1 MPLAIELAAVR
12 LRALSVEQVLDRLE
26 DRYRLLTSGSR
37 VAQPR
42 QQTLRGLMD
51 WSFDLLSPDEQ
62 LLWARLSVFAGSFE
76 LDAAEQVCRD
86 GAGPGGFLPEL
97 VAELVDKSI
106 LVPEERAAGAGEPQ
120 VRYRLL
126 ETIRQYGHDRLAE
139 SGAED
144 QLRLAHRDFYASAVD
159 LAHRGLFGPGQVE
172 GYLRMRAEHPNLR
185 AALEYSVTAPGEALA
200 GLRVATKLHHYW
212 VMSGS
217 FSEGRRWL
225 QRLLAQAP
233 EVPAGDEAAALAVA
247 GRLAVL
253 QGDSDEGRSLVTKA
267 HSLAESAGDGGVAA
281 DAAHAEGLAAMF
293 WGDPATG
300 LGLFEEALAGQRAAG
315 DLFGAALALVQLA
328 TARSL
333 LGDAEGA
340 LAASDECL
348 ALSRAHDERWCAAL
362 ALWTQALAVW
372 RQGDLARASELA
384 AQTLRLKQ
392 PFGDRMGMAM
402 CMEVLAWVAAA
413 HGRGDRTARLL
424 GAVHSAWR
432 SIGASLF
439 LHLVDDHE
447 RCEARAR
454 DMLGRSTFEAAF
466 AEGAALPFDHAV
478 AYALE
483 ERRSAGSGRRSAGR
497 VGSGPLSLTRR
508 EAEIADL
515 VAKGLSN
522 REIAAALVIAP
533 RTAEGHVEKILSK
546 LGFTSRAQIAA
557 WVAETRARPESLP

>member
-1 MPLAIELAAVR
+1 M
-12 LRALSVEQVLDRLE
+12 RALSVEQVLDRLE
-26 DRYRLLTSGSR
+26 DRYRLLTSGNR
-37 VAQPR
+37 VAMPR

-51 WSFDLLSPDEQ
+51 WSFELLTPDEQ
-62 LLWARLSVFAGSFE
+62 QLWARLSVFVGSFE
-76 LDAAEQVCRD
+76 LDAAERVCGD
-86 GAGPGGFLPEL
+86 DTESSGFVPVL

-106 LVPEERAAGAGEPQ
+106 LLIEEGPRADVAGGGEPR

-126 ETIRQYGHDRLAE
+126 ETIRQYGQDRLQE

-144 QLRLAHRDFYASAVD
+144 ELRRRHRDYYAEAVERSRGDLFSPEQVESYLQLRADHT
-159 LAHRGLFGPGQVE
+159 
-172 GYLRMRAEHPNLR
+172 NLR
-185 AALEYSVTAPGEALA
+185 AALDYCATAPGESLA
-200 GLRVATKLHHYW
+200 GLRVAVALHHYW
-212 VMSGS
+212 IMSGS

-225 QRLLAQAP
+225 QRLLAQATEAP
-233 EVPAGDEAAALAVA
+233 PGDEAAALAVA

-253 QGDSDEGRSLVTKA
+253 QGDSDEGLSLLEKA
-267 HSLAESAGDGGVAA
+267 HSLAESIGEGGTSA

-293 WGDPATG
+293 WGDPSSG
-300 LGLFEEALAGQRAAG
+300 LGLFERALAGQRAAE
-315 DLFGAALALVQLA
+315 DLFGVGLALVQLA

-333 LGDAEGA
+333 LGDPEGA
-340 LAASDECL
+340 LAASEECL
-348 ALSRAHDERWCAAL
+348 ALSRENDERWCAAL

-372 RQGDLARASELA
+372 RQGDLQQASGLA

-413 HGRGDRTARLL
+413 QGRGDRAARLL
-424 GAVHSAWR
+424 GAVHAAWR

-439 LHLVDDHE
+439 RHLVEDHE

-454 DMLGRSTFEAAF
+454 AMLGKSTFEAAF
-466 AEGAALPFDHAV
+466 TDGAALPFDDAV

-483 ERRSAGSGRRSAGR
+483 ARRTAHSGQRGASR
-497 VGSGPLSLTRR
+497 VGPASSLSLTRR
-508 EAEIADL
+508 EGQIAVL
-515 VAKGLSN
+515 VADGLSN
-522 REIAAALVIAP
+522 RQIAAELVIAP

-557 WVAETRARPESLP
+557 WVAENRVHPDSPPSG